1 MMALM
6 RKVVNEQK
14 KTLVMVTHDDSLA
27 AIADKVIRIV
37 DGKIVKIEDRRTKVM
52 EDNYNEESER

>member
-1 MMALM
+1 MMTLM
-6 RKVVNEQK
+6 RRVVNEHK

-37 DGKIVKIEDRRTKVM
+37 DGKIVSIEDRSTKIT
-52 EDNYNEESER
+52 EDSEHEKVNG

>member
-1 MMALM
+1 M
-6 RKVVNEQK
+6 RHSVNEHR

-37 DGKIVKIEDRRTKVM
+37 DGKIVKIEDRKKPEAKENEDEAM
-52 EDNYNEESER
+52 E